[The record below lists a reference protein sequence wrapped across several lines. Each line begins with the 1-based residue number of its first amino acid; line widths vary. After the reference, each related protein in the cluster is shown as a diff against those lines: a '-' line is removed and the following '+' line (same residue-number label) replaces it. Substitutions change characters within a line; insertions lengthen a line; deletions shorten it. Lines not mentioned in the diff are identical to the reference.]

1 MNFSRRF
8 KVGCLMTLLVSFCI
22 GIGFIFGILAHQAWK
37 KKTEQPEF
45 MKWAAMKQLEKL
57 KLTDEQ
63 RPQLEA
69 RVDTAITELMTIKSK
84 SLQSLWDT
92 LDRTAA
98 DIDQS
103 LTSEQ
108 KVKWSKLRPK
118 RPKESK

>member
-69 RVDTAITELMTIKSK
+69 KVDTAITELMTIKSK

-92 LDRTAA
+92 LDHTAA